1 MTTTLQKRPF
11 IVSSNKSERL
21 ERVPLTQGEFS
32 EEWLQKLL
40 QESPQLLPVAEIDSI
55 YAPLI
60 CIGREVHTDVGY
72 IDNLYISPKGYI
84 TIVETKLWRN
94 PQARREVVGQIIDY
108 AKELKQFTYEQL
120 DQRVHAYYRKYYNRE
135 LGLFE
140 SMVEQNLL
148 VQEDEALFTD
158 LLAKNLSNAR
168 FLLLIVG
175 DGIRDSVWRMTEFLN
190 STPNMLY
197 NIALVELEVY
207 KISEDER
214 LIVPNLLMKTEI
226 LERFVFRFEN
236 GSAIPIESIEK
247 GVVDK
252 GSKSKN
258 INREDFAKQL
268 ISNNPQIIEDDIV
281 KFFEDLVDLGFVI
294 TSYQNTDLRVKY
306 PLPGGQG
313 NLNVIYFSSKD
324 KGLAYKDI
332 NSLERDLIRFGF
344 SGEIAKTFYKEL
356 EIYLTNLSS
365 MKNSIC
371 HNLEKI
377 INDRDNAIRIF
388 DRLIRNF

>member
-11 IVSSNKSERL
+11 IVGPNKNVKL

-40 QESPQLLPVAEIDSI
+40 QESPQLLPVAEVDPI
-55 YAPLI
+55 YAPLV
-60 CIGREVHTDVGY
+60 CIGREVYTNVGY

-108 AKELKQFTYEQL
+108 AKELKEFTYEKL
-120 DQRVHAYYRKYYNRE
+120 DQSVRAYNMKYHNRA

-148 VQEDEALFTD
+148 VPEDEALFTD
-158 LLAKNLSNAR
+158 LIAKNLSNAR
-168 FLLLIVG
+168 FLLLVVG
-175 DGIRDSVWRMTEFLN
+175 DGIRDSVWRMAEFLN
-190 STPNMLY
+190 ATPNMLY

-207 KISEDER
+207 KISEEER
-214 LIVPNLLMKTEI
+214 LVVPNLLMKTEI

-236 GSAIPIESIEK
+236 GSAVPIESVEK
-247 GVVDK
+247 EVLDK
-252 GSKSKN
+252 NSKSRS
-258 INREDFAKQL
+258 INREDFVKQL
-268 ISNNPQIIEDDIV
+268 VLNNSLINEDDVI

-294 TSYQNTDLRVKY
+294 NSYGRTDLVLKY

-313 NLNVIYFSSKD
+313 NLNVIYFASKGQ
-324 KGLAYKDI
+324 GLAFKDI
-332 NSLERDLIRFGF
+332 NSLERDVIRFGF

-356 EIYLTNLSS
+356 EIYQVDLPN
-365 MKNSIC
+365 MKRSIC
-371 HNLEKI
+371 HDLERMI
-377 INDRDNAIRIF
+377 RDRDNTIKIF